1 MYNVHMSKKTEK
13 THKHRNIID
22 DLLDLGLLVLM
33 VIWYF
38 TGIELDEKDLAVAGG
53 IGASA
58 RVSLRRILMRIWEES
73 DFFEA
78 EGSESE
84 GEQDEPDSGPESEE
98 SAVEESAA
106 ADTNPEGI
114 SETSSSG
121 ADPKGS

>member
-1 MYNVHMSKKTEK
+1 MSKKTEK

-22 DLLDLGLLVLM
+22 DILDLGLLVLM

-84 GEQDEPDSGPESEE
+84 SEE
-98 SAVEESAA
+98 SENDEPESDSKSEESTAEERSA
-106 ADTNPEGI
+106 ADTNPDGV
-114 SETSSSG
+114 SETSRPED
-121 ADPKGS
+121 DPKVS

>member
-1 MYNVHMSKKTEK
+1 MSKKTEK

-22 DLLDLGLLVLM
+22 DILDLGLLVLM

-78 EGSESE
+78 ENGES
-84 GEQDEPDSGPESEE
+84 ESEE
-98 SAVEESAA
+98 SEQDDPEAGSDPEESSAEERAA
-106 ADTNPEGI
+106 ADTNPEGV

-121 ADPKGS
+121 DDPKSS

>member
-1 MYNVHMSKKTEK
+1 MSKKTEK

-22 DLLDLGLLVLM
+22 DILDLGLLVLM

-78 EGSESE
+78 EGGESESE
-84 GEQDEPDSGPESEE
+84 ESEQDDPESGSKSEE

-114 SETSSSG
+114 SDTSSSG
-121 ADPKGS
+121 DDPKSS